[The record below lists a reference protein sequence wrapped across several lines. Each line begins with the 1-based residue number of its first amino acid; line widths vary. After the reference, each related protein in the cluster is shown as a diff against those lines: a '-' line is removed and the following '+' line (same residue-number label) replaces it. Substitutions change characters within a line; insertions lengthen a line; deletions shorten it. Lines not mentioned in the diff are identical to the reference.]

1 MAFQAK
7 YPTSSFKS
15 FSMKVKCSTC
25 NDVHVAWYCSNSE
38 THFYVVGEKTKQH
51 CAVCAQ
57 KARERLPKGARF
69 VPDPFLVEAEVME
82 LLTIEDN

>member
-7 YPTSSFKS
+7 YPTASFKS
-15 FSMKVKCSTC
+15 FSMRVKCSKC
-25 NDVHVAWYCSNSE
+25 NDEHVTWYCSNSE

-51 CAVCAQ
+51 CSVCAQ
-57 KARERLPKGARF
+57 NARERLPKTAR
-69 VPDPFLVEAEVME
+69 VPDPFLEEAEVME

>member
-1 MAFQAK
+1 
-7 YPTSSFKS
+7 
-15 FSMKVKCSTC
+15 
-25 NDVHVAWYCSNSE
+25 
-38 THFYVVGEKTKQH
+38 VVGEKTRQH

-57 KARERLPKGARF
+57 AARERLPKSARF